1 MTLQG
6 TFMEVYEKINYII
19 KHKKM
24 TKRSF
29 AKILRDLEPR
39 LKSTDQ
45 APIETTIYKYLN
57 GSVNIPIEL
66 ISYIAEALNI
76 TEQELFDDSLKT
88 KIKYLKHIS
97 KDSDQKEIEYLNKFI
112 YSNNEQI
119 NITDHKQNIQKLI
132 SLLIYA
138 PDIMIENII
147 SKLEKIEKISYTKI

>member
-1 MTLQG
+1 
-6 TFMEVYEKINYII
+6 MEVYEKINVIL
-19 KHKKM
+19 KRKKI
-24 TKRSF
+24 TKRKFSEM
-29 AKILRDLEPR
+29 LRNLEPR

-66 ISYIAEALNI
+66 ITYIAETLDI

-119 NITDHKQNIQKLI
+119 NITGHKQNIQKLI

-138 PDIMIENII
+138 PDIMIDNII
-147 SKLEKIEKISYTKI
+147 QKLEDIEAIYATI

>member
-19 KHKKM
+19 KQKKI

-119 NITDHKQNIQKLI
+119 NITDHKQNIQTSSFDVEVNVL
-132 SLLIYA
+132 
-138 PDIMIENII
+138 
-147 SKLEKIEKISYTKI
+147 SKKEI